1 MSGLIDKYIR
11 EIFEERKVSE
21 ELREKL
27 WKHYFGKLSAGIDE
41 GYPSSFEFYDEDLA
55 NRLKQNIAEFSAFKE
70 TAFHKELENLLVE
83 DGHVL
88 PWSEYKD
95 KAYQVSGDYNGR
107 YLETEYHQ
115 TVATANMAS
124 KFQDF
129 QANKELYPNLK
140 FVTVNDSRVRPEHKA
155 FDGVVKPIDDAFWS
169 THLPPLDWGCRCDV
183 EQTDEEP
190 TEAPPA
196 SESQKTTFKNNAS
209 QSGKIFLSEA
219 YSVDFTDLEKD
230 QTSIKSLKL
239 LAHNSDSAIQQFA
252 REKVCE
258 LPRSKQFEVIQERK
272 KGKITEHILLNKG
285 EDYPNI
291 KNVAQQFLKD
301 GSKNIEIMPEIN
313 AKSLHKFREKI
324 YPNYDLMK
332 NPDLRIDGKY
342 YDVKRVE
349 SLKNIQRNANRASE
363 QKAIA
368 VLDYQGD
375 DLTEEKMKQQA
386 KRIFGKNNINDKG
399 EHNYPMD
406 TLYFSHKG
414 KLHKY
419 NRE

>member
-27 WKHYFGKLSAGIDE
+27 WKNYFGKLSSGIDE
-41 GYPSSFEFYDEDLA
+41 GYPQSFEFYDEDLA

-70 TAFHKELENLLVE
+70 TAFHKELQGFLVE

-88 PWSEYKD
+88 PWSEFKN

-107 YLETEYHQ
+107 FLETEYHQ

-169 THLPPLDWGCRCDV
+169 SHLPPLDWGCRCDV

-196 SESQKTTFKNNAS
+196 NESQKNTFKNNAS
-209 QSGKIFLSEA
+209 QTGKIFLSEA

-239 LAHNSDSAIQQFA
+239 LAHNSDSNLQQFA
-252 REKVCE
+252 KQKIYE
-258 LPRSKQFEVIQERK
+258 LPEGKQFETVKEFKNGGSVKKHLLVNTNAEDYNDILNVSNAFAKQGKKVEILPEIHISEPKARK
-272 KGKITEHILLNKG
+272 KIL
-285 EDYPNI
+285 
-291 KNVAQQFLKD
+291 
-301 GSKNIEIMPEIN
+301 SKLDH
-313 AKSLHKFREKI
+313 KSS
-324 YPNYDLMK
+324 
-332 NPDLRIDGKY
+332 NPDLRIDGVY
-342 YDVKRVE
+342 MDVKRPKAI
-349 SLKNIQRNANRASE
+349 KNITGNANQASKQSAVAVISDSQLDKKMNEEIMTKRAE
-363 QKAIA
+363 AI
-368 VLDYQGD
+368 LN
-375 DLTEEKMKQQA
+375 EKNKENYSSDE
-386 KRIFGKNNINDKG
+386 IYFFND
-399 EHNYPMD
+399 
-406 TLYFSHKG
+406 G
-414 KLHKY
+414 KLFKY
-419 NRE
+419 P

>member
-27 WKHYFGKLSAGIDE
+27 WKHYFGKLSGGIDE
-41 GYPSSFEFYDEDLA
+41 GYPQSFEFYDEDLA

-70 TAFHKELENLLVE
+70 TAFHKELQGLLVE

-88 PWSEYKD
+88 PWSEFKD

-107 YLETEYHQ
+107 FLETEYHQ
-115 TVATANMAS
+115 TVATANMVS

-155 FDGVVKPIDDAFWS
+155 FDGVVKPIDDVFWS
-169 THLPPLDWGCRCDV
+169 SHLPPLDWGCRCDV

-196 SESQKTTFKNNAS
+196 SESQKNTFKNNAS
-209 QSGKIFLSEA
+209 QTGKIFLSEA

-239 LAHNSDSAIQQFA
+239 LANNSDSNLQQFA
-252 REKVCE
+252 KQKIYE
-258 LPRSKQFEVIQERK
+258 LPADKQFETVKAFKNGGSVKKHLLVNTNAEDYNDILNVSNAFAKQGKKVEILPEIHISEPKARK
-272 KGKITEHILLNKG
+272 KIL
-285 EDYPNI
+285 
-291 KNVAQQFLKD
+291 
-301 GSKNIEIMPEIN
+301 SKLDH
-313 AKSLHKFREKI
+313 KSS
-324 YPNYDLMK
+324 
-332 NPDLRIDGKY
+332 NPDLKVDGVY
-342 YDVKRVE
+342 MDVKRPKAI
-349 SLKNIQRNANRASE
+349 KNITGNANQASKQSAVAVISDSQLDKKMNEEIMTKRAE
-363 QKAIA
+363 AI
-368 VLDYQGD
+368 LN
-375 DLTEEKMKQQA
+375 EKNKENYSSDE
-386 KRIFGKNNINDKG
+386 IYFFND
-399 EHNYPMD
+399 
-406 TLYFSHKG
+406 G
-414 KLHKY
+414 KLFKY
-419 NRE
+419 P